1 MIARHI
7 RFKYFLDLSILVSFG
22 ENENSDAI
30 SKPKRKI
37 KKVVCH
43 WNFLYLFQ
51 KNISQKYFLLSWKIF
66 FLIPDD
72 GC

>member
-43 WNFLYLFQ
+43 
-51 KNISQKYFLLSWKIF
+51 
-66 FLIPDD
+66 
-72 GC
+72 